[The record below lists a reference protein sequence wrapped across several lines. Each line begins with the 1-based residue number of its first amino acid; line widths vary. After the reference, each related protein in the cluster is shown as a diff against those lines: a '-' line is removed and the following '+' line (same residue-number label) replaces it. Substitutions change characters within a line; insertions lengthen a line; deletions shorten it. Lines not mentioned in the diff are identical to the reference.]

1 LLVISAAATC
11 VAALQGQ
18 EIITKHKLLISFYKN
33 KNLKQPTYPL
43 RLFKTTNVR
52 VSGVTESSGTSY
64 LDNTYSK
71 VISNFSL
78 TLSQ

>member
-1 LLVISAAATC
+1 MTVDRLKKATYFF
-11 VAALQGQ
+11 
-18 EIITKHKLLISFYKN
+18 KLEL
-33 KNLKQPTYPL
+33 LKQKIKILKLPTDPL

-52 VSGVTESSGTSY
+52 VSGVTESSGTSN

-71 VISNFSL
+71 VISLFSL